1 MTRARLLD
9 GDHAYKL
16 IRQLLNYSGAD
27 GKGGGGT
34 YPNFFDA
41 HPPFQIDGN
50 FAGTA
55 GMAEMLLQSH
65 SGALHLLPALP
76 AAWSEGYVKGLR
88 GRGVFEVDIF
98 WKNGKLTKAFIT
110 SKAGNQCRIITSQKI
125 KLLNAK
131 DVKYSTGNN
140 FFIAEFATSAGK
152 KYELSP
158 Q

>member
-1 MTRARLLD
+1 MQD

-27 GKGGGGT
+27 SKGGGGT

-55 GMAEMLLQSH
+55 GMTEMLLQSH
-65 SGALHLLPALP
+65 LGEVHLLPALP
-76 AAWSEGYVKGLR
+76 AAWKEGAVKGLKAR
-88 GRGVFEVDIF
+88 GGFTVDIL
-98 WKNGKLTKAFIT
+98 WAAGKLRKATVTAI
-110 SKAGNQCRIITSQKI
+110 ADGVCRIRNHRAF
-125 KLLNAK
+125 LVNAARAK
-131 DVKYSTGNN
+131 QEGDDFVLTINVKKGQQYVVHP
-140 FFIAEFATSAGK
+140 
-152 KYELSP
+152 L